1 MLLALMI
8 RIQLQVQLKQYT
20 LMILTTT
27 TTTTLILESN
37 MKKIYLTRAAYKL
50 IDYHAQ
56 MITIRHGERIAI
68 IKTITKFN
76 PTR

>member
-20 LMILTTT
+20 LMILTT